1 MSIQHTKTIDSIR
14 VINDDRKI
22 VYEVDVTISSFD
34 DSAPEDTQVT
44 LNTSYLLSVDSIDE
58 TSNDFIEYE
67 NLTPELIFSWIEEQ
81 HSERYEE
88 QANESR
94 IFNILNPPKPKYTR
108 LDLPW
113 N

>member
-14 VINDDRKI
+14 IINDDRKI
-22 VYEVDVTISSFD
+22 VHEVDVTISSFG
-34 DSAPEDTQVT
+34 DSALEDTQVT

-67 NLTPELIFSWIEEQ
+67 NLTPELIFSWIEL
-81 HSERYEE
+81 S
-88 QANESR
+88 NESR
-94 IFNILNPPKPKYTR
+94 IHNILNPPKPKYAR
-108 LDLPW
+108 LNLPW